1 MNQYDRQ
8 DIRTQLLLIDCDE
21 RTQGMLQK
29 CLDRLGLCC
38 RAVTDDSEVALDT
51 VNGVIVELDHF
62 NSERLLAAVRAQG
75 LPIVA
80 VTHHQTL
87 SQIQRAIRL
96 GATAIL
102 NKPITQSTVYTT
114 LMMARALNAKLHK
127 AESANRELAD
137 TLAQRDVIAKA
148 VAHLMV
154 KLELSEQ
161 EAYERLRSHAMSTQQ
176 SIERVCQILL
186 DPSSIFARQGGVTP

>member
-1 MNQYDRQ
+1 MSYDARQ
-8 DIRTQLLLIDCDE
+8 ALHPQLLLIDCEE
-21 RTQGMLQK
+21 RTRGMLQK
-29 CLDRLGLCC
+29 SLDRLGLPSL
-38 RAVTDDSEVALDT
+38 AVADDEVVSLEQVD
-51 VNGVIVELDHF
+51 GVIVELDHF
-62 NSERLLAAVRAQG
+62 CSEHTLAQARALG

-80 VTHHQTL
+80 VTHHQSL

-114 LMMARALNAKLHK
+114 LMMARGLNAKLQE
-127 AESANRELAD
+127 AEAARRELSD

-154 KLELSEQ
+154 KLELDEQ
-161 EAYERLRSHAMSTQQ
+161 EAYERLRSHAMTTRQ
-176 SIERVCQILL
+176 SLERVCRTLL
-186 DPSSIFARQGGVTP
+186 EPASLFAHPGSATP

>member
-1 MNQYDRQ
+1 MTRQ
-8 DIRTQLLLIDCDE
+8 DFHTQLLLIDCEE

-29 CLDRLGLCC
+29 CLDRLGL
-38 RAVTDDSEVALDT
+38 RALTVADNADVALDEI
-51 VNGVIVELDHF
+51 NGVIVELDHF
-62 NSERLLAAVRAQG
+62 NSERLLATVRTHG

-114 LMMARALNAKLHK
+114 LMMARGLNDKLQQ
-127 AESANRELAD
+127 AATVNRELTA

-154 KLELSEQ
+154 KLELDEQ
-161 EAYERLRSHAMSTQQ
+161 EAYERLRSHAMTTRQTLEQ
-176 SIERVCQILL
+176 VCLALL
-186 DPSSIFARQGGVTP
+186 EPASIFARRGSAKP